1 MSWFVE
7 KFKFFSIDE
16 ITEFIFNL
24 NNEFDDIKTVE
35 TVIGEGGD
43 RTLKTCVIN
52 TVMKPVPGWSCACTR
67 VALFAGRDASPKEEE
82 ASSH

>member
-24 NNEFDDIKTVE
+24 NNEFDDIKTVK
-35 TVIGEGGD
+35 TVISEGAIKGD
-43 RTLKTCVIN
+43 TGFFGCSEVVFSKRKNVI
-52 TVMKPVPGWSCACTR
+52 
-67 VALFAGRDASPKEEE
+67 
-82 ASSH
+82 